1 MSCEI
6 VIRQAR
12 TEDLQQRMELVCR
25 AYSGYFWDAFIF
37 FFFQELTLECCVL
50 AAAVLFIFCGISATT
65 CLVLLPIAAVV
76 VAVTVVCVH
85 HALAYKQSQSLHQ
98 EIIGIVA
105 EVRGGLLLTPR
116 SERVPIHIQL
126 VAEKHSAYSQ
136 VIGTIS
142 ISEFWGPNNRGW
154 LHAMVVHPEWRG
166 RGVARALAGAARR
179 AAAARGLE
187 ALEAALSHLQ
197 AAARAALHA
206 AGWECRA
213 AYERPLCG
221 AALTLPLVRL
231 GVDLP
236 LA

>member
-12 TEDLQQRMELVCR
+12 AEDLHQRMELVR
-25 AYSGYFWDAFIF
+25 HAYSGYFWDAFIF

-76 VAVTVVCVH
+76 VAVVVACIH
-85 HALAYKQSQSLHQ
+85 HALAYKQSQNVRQ
-98 EIIGIVA
+98 EIFGIVA
-105 EVRGGLLLTPR
+105 ELRGGLLLTPR
-116 SERVPIHIQL
+116 TERVPIHIQL
-126 VAEKHSAYSQ
+126 VAEKHSIYSQ

-142 ISEFWGPNNRGW
+142 ISEFWGPHNRGW

-197 AAARAALHA
+197 PAARAALHA
-206 AGWECRA
+206 AG
-213 AYERPLCG
+213 
-221 AALTLPLVRL
+221 
-231 GVDLP
+231 
-236 LA
+236 

>member
-1 MSCEI
+1 MSG
-6 VIRQAR
+6 
-12 TEDLQQRMELVCR
+12 L
-25 AYSGYFWDAFIF
+25 FWIF
-37 FFFQELTLECCVL
+37 LGCIY
-50 AAAVLFIFCGISATT
+50 IFLLPGATT